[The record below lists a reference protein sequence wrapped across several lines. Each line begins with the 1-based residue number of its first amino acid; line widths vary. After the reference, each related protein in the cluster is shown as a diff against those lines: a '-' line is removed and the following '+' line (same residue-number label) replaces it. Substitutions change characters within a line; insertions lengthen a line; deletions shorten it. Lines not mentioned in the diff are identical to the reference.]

1 MKRVLVSDDAA
12 LEVSRMRDFIGSYE
26 SVKSQIADSMCN
38 LARMLSNGM
47 DIVEDNVLKYYANE
61 VIDAMVVIAD
71 YNDIVDKLSDSRDVQ
86 LPRYVLDVPEEDN
99 ESRSYDYAPNER
111 ELEAIKKI
119 LEEKGVKLQG
129 VLQVDEMTLSEIA
142 AAAGVPDEE
151 FHKLVNYVLHVKMSG
166 K

>member
-38 LARMLSNGM
+38 LARLLSNGM
-47 DIVEDNVLKYYANE
+47 AIAEDNVLKHYANE

-111 ELEAIKKI
+111 ELEIIQKI
-119 LEEKGVKLQG
+119 LEEKNVKLPG
-129 VLQVDEMTLSEIA
+129 IHKIDELMLSEIA
-142 AAAGVPDEE
+142 NISGMPAD
-151 FHKLVNYVLHVKMSG
+151 VLHTMVCFKIYQRN